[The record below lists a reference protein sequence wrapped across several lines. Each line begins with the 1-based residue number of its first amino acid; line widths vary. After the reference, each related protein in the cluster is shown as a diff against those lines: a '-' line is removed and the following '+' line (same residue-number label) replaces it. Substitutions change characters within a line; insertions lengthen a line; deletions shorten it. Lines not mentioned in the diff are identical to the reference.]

1 MTYVFLQIHYI
12 TNLEEIFYIRQ
23 QKSAVFIRIWTFC
36 KRLNINSKAKEKE
49 KARVIALEQVT
60 TKRPNQTVIYRWGN
74 GNATNLTPRP
84 TDLHTGLSYELKVPA
99 ATEYTITTMEAINAT
114 GVLTAVID
122 KPNHVSVR
130 PVNPLEMMEWINSR
144 PTAKENPY
152 YLTKILASIS
162 IRDNGGPCN
171 VSSD

>member
-1 MTYVFLQIHYI
+1 LAF
-12 TNLEEIFYIRQ
+12 R
-23 QKSAVFIRIWTFC
+23 
-36 KRLNINSKAKEKE
+36 KRLYINSTAKEKE

-60 TKRPNQTVIYRWGN
+60 TKRPNETVIYRREN
-74 GNATNLTPRP
+74 G
-84 TDLHTGLSYELKVPA
+84 
-99 ATEYTITTMEAINAT
+99 NAT
-114 GVLTAVID
+114 GVLMAVID

-171 VSSD
+171 VKID